1 LPFGF
6 VLRSKTKVSPG
17 DTDAVLCSSIDPD
30 LSRRHGR
37 KRHLKLERFFR
48 RYRHGASTEWPLV
61 AQPREKPWAKP
72 LRLNNQGWGLCQ
84 SEAPGN
90 GFLDRDRL
98 HGSFPSKEQD
108 PSPSRAT
115 GSQIDRP
122 GSRESLGY
130 LVRGR
135 KGQPAA
141 DRGASSVVALCCN
154 EGEAMVAHSQTSSPF
169 SSCRAA
175 ARSAVSKPSANRA

>member
-1 LPFGF
+1 MQS
-6 VLRSKTKVSPG
+6 R
-17 DTDAVLCSSIDPD
+17 AVPIDPYFAG
-30 LSRRHGR
+30 RHGG

-48 RYRHGASTEWPLV
+48 RYRHGTPTERPVV
-61 AQPREKPWAKP
+61 AQPCESHGRNP

-84 SEAPGN
+84 PEAPGD

-98 HGSFPSKEQD
+98 HVSFPSKQRD
-108 PSPSRAT
+108 PSSSRAT

-141 DRGASSVVALCCN
+141 DRGASPVVALCCN
-154 EGEAMVAHSQTSSPF
+154 EGEAITAHSQTSSPF

-175 ARSAVSKPSANRA
+175 ARSAVSAPSANRA